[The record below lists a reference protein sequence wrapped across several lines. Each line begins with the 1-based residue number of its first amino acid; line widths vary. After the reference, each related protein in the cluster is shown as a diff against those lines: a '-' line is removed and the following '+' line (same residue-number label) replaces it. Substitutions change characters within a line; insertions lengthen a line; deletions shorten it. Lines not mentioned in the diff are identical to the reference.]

1 MPKAR
6 RLSPKTIEAYRIS
19 LECFLTYLAD
29 CAHVERAHV
38 SFDHF
43 DRRHL
48 KAWTAW
54 MAEDRHYA
62 TRTVSL
68 RLTAV
73 KAFLAYCS
81 HEDITLVA
89 LSQAAQAL
97 RAPASPRSPIE
108 YLTEDETRAVLAAFS
123 GRTTKSRRNRML
135 LILLYDTAARVGEI
149 TALTLQDLVLAKPG
163 HVRLTGK
170 RDKTRIVPLTDKT
183 VEHLHVYLAE
193 LGHSLPHAAQNQ
205 SHGPLPAGHPA
216 AHHHAAPEPREHFHH
231 GGVLRVRNH
240 RHDARRRQPQPPPQS
255 VPPPSNG
262 SPRTRCKR
270 HLLSSWTL
278 EGRQSNAPAE
288 SEQCAKALKPPL
300 PVTHPAAQSG

>member
-1 MPKAR
+1 MKRDPRTDAANFFAFARDYLHSYMPKAR

-54 MAEDRHYA
+54 MADDRHYA

-108 YLTEDETRAVLAAFS
+108 YLTEDETRAVLAAFT
-123 GRTTKSRRNRML
+123 GGTTKSRRNRML

-170 RDKTRIVPLTDKT
+170 RDKTRIVPLTDKAI
-183 VEHLHVYLAE
+183 EHLHVYLAE
-193 LGHSLPHAAQNQ
+193 FHPNSAR
-205 SHGPLPAGHPA
+205 LPA
-216 AHHHAAPEPREHFHH
+216 
-231 GGVLRVRNH
+231 
-240 RHDARRRQPQPPPQS
+240 ARP
-255 VPPPSNG
+255 VFY
-262 SPRTRCKR
+262 
-270 HLLSSWTL
+270 LSL
-278 EGRQSNAPAE
+278 I
-288 SEQCAKALKPPL
+288 
-300 PVTHPAAQSG
+300 HI